1 MDYPPDGD
9 KKDKERKEVQG
20 NIQKKKVARKK
31 WDSNGD
37 EESRQEYWGDS
48 HTTKI
53 EVAKEKVYNEFYVR
67 LDIKEG

>member
-1 MDYPPDGD
+1 M
-9 KKDKERKEVQG
+9 
-20 NIQKKKVARKK
+20 ARKK

-37 EESRQEYWGDS
+37 EESRQEHWGGGDR
-48 HTTKI
+48 HTIKI